1 MGGCFPRIT
10 NRHSDVKIT
19 THLVGWINQQREN
32 MTSLYLLTLGANISP
47 YRITKRYTIL
57 CLHLFTHKPHLSGN
71 ALNNLQI
78 FDDSQNWLMIV
89 GGFVRRYFL
98 LPLFSTKWKILP
110 FPLYQNWQWY
120 EVSTYTYDRDCVFLC
135 LSKILQQTP
144 LSSLTSEPRKKSLK
158 KMWSARCEFFK
169 ECHEPRIGGSGK

>member
-1 MGGCFPRIT
+1 MGWCFPRIT

-32 MTSLYLLTLGANISP
+32 MTFITSLYLLTLGANISP

-71 ALNNLQI
+71 TLNNLQI
-78 FDDSQNWLMIV
+78 FDDSQNWLMIM

-110 FPLYQNWQWY
+110 FPLYQTDTVNPYNGMRFQHTLMTMIVY
-120 EVSTYTYDRDCVFLC
+120 FYAC
-135 LSKILQQTP
+135 LKFSSKHFCP
-144 LSSLTSEPRKKSLK
+144 P
-158 KMWSARCEFFK
+158 
-169 ECHEPRIGGSGK
+169 